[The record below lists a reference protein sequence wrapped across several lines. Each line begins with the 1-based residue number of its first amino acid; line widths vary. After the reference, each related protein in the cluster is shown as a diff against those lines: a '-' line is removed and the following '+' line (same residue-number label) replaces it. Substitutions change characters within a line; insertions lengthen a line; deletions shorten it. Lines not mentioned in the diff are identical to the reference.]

1 MSSHHVLGI
10 CGSLRSGSFNAAL
23 LRAAVEQAPAGMT
36 IEISDA
42 LRELPPYDGDLDTPE
57 RRPAAVADFR
67 HKVEQA
73 DGLLLVTPE
82 YSHSIPG
89 VLKNALDWV
98 SAELPEGLPLRR
110 KPVAITGSSPS
121 AFGSVR
127 AQQTLRQV
135 LFSTHS
141 DVVLRP
147 EVAVFGAYQRFDEQG
162 RLTDET
168 TAGLLHDLLRA
179 LAETIDRQRGHH
191 EIAALAGAGAERE
204 AS

>member
-1 MSSHHVLGI
+1 MTPYRVLGI
-10 CGSLRSGSFNAAL
+10 CGSLRAASYNAAL
-23 LRAAVEQAPAGMT
+23 LRAAVEAAPASME
-36 IEISDA
+36 IEVYGG
-42 LRELPPYDGDLDTPE
+42 LRELAPYDGDLDTPE

-67 HKVEQA
+67 RKVEEA

-82 YSHSIPG
+82 YSHTIPG

-98 SAELPEGLPLRR
+98 SAELSEGLPLRR
-110 KPVAITGSSPS
+110 KAVAITGASPS

-147 EVAVFGAYQRFDEQG
+147 EVVVFGAYQRFDDEG
-162 RLTDET
+162 RLTDAT

-179 LAETIDRQRGHH
+179 LAETIGRQRGHH
-191 EIAALAGAGAERE
+191 EIAALASAGAERE